1 MFREFQLFIILGSFL
16 NAFDA
21 LKKKRRNFVKLSLKE
36 KRFHNVFAVYTC
48 IKAHLL
54 WQTYLHRNIYDEVHS
69 VGRISALM
77 NLKIEN
83 VCYVLYFKLNGK
95 KYTVKNMVRMLRYVN
110 NIVDNNLLPTILNIL
125 SVWLRS

>member
-1 MFREFQLFIILGSFL
+1 M
-16 NAFDA
+16 
-21 LKKKRRNFVKLSLKE
+21 SLP
-36 KRFHNVFAVYTC
+36 YIS

-54 WQTYLHRNIYDEVHS
+54 CKHIFHRNIYDEVHS

-83 VCYVLYFKLNGK
+83 VCYVLYLKLNGK
-95 KYTVKNMVRMLRYVN
+95 NAVKNMVRMLRYVN

>member
-1 MFREFQLFIILGSFL
+1 M
-16 NAFDA
+16 
-21 LKKKRRNFVKLSLKE
+21 
-36 KRFHNVFAVYTC
+36 
-48 IKAHLL
+48 
-54 WQTYLHRNIYDEVHS
+54 QTYLHRNIYDEVHS

-83 VCYVLYFKLNGK
+83 VCYVLHFKIEWK
-95 KYTVKNMVRMLRYVN
+95 KITVKNMVRMLRYVN

>member
-1 MFREFQLFIILGSFL
+1 MHFYKSPS
-16 NAFDA
+16 
-21 LKKKRRNFVKLSLKE
+21 VM
-36 KRFHNVFAVYTC
+36 
-48 IKAHLL
+48 
-54 WQTYLHRNIYDEVHS
+54 QTYLHRNIYDEVHS

-83 VCYVLYFKLNGK
+83 VCYVLYLKLNGK
-95 KYTVKNMVRMLRYVN
+95 NTVKNMVRMLRYVN